1 MKALFFICISLS
13 SLIFPLQSHGQAQE
27 LEMLTLDIEKLSQ
40 MKQTLQNMY
49 SAYIT
54 LENGYNKVKDVT
66 SGNYSLHQV
75 FLDGLLAVSPTIKNY
90 VHVADII
97 SDEAKILSEYKS
109 ALSGFKS
116 SSFFKTKEL
125 DYISGVYTKIVDGSV
140 SNLDALVM
148 VLTAKQ
154 TRMSDDERLTEID
167 RIYNDME
174 AKLSALRSFN
184 RRTGAIITQRQS
196 LQSDHSTQQSIS
208 GTSN

>member
-1 MKALFFICISLS
+1 MKYLFILFIGTIVLSLPNKS
-13 SLIFPLQSHGQAQE
+13 NAQAQE

-49 SAYIT
+49 NAYTT
-54 LENGYNKVKDVT
+54 LENGYNKLKAVT

-75 FLDGLLAVSPTIKNY
+75 FLDGLLAVSPNIKNY

-97 SDEAKILSEYKS
+97 SDEVKILSEYKS
-109 ALSGFKS
+109 AWSGFKS

-148 VLTAKQ
+148 VLTAGQ

-167 RIYNDME
+167 RIYNDMQS
-174 AKLSALRSFN
+174 KLSALRSFN
-184 RRTGAIITQRQS
+184 RRTSAIITQRQS
-196 LQSDHSTQQSIS
+196 LQSDHNTLKTIT
-208 GTSN
+208 GDH

>member
-1 MKALFFICISLS
+1 MKY
-13 SLIFPLQSHGQAQE
+13 LIFLFTGLIGLYLPNKSHAQAQE

-49 SAYIT
+49 NAYTT

-75 FLDGLLAVSPTIKNY
+75 FLDGLLAVSPSVKNY

-97 SDEAKILSEYKS
+97 SDEAKIVSEYKA
-109 ALSGFKS
+109 ALTHFKS
-116 SSFFKTKEL
+116 SNLLKASEL
-125 DYISGVYTKIVDGSV
+125 DYATGVFSKIVDGSV

-148 VLTAKQ
+148 VLTASQ
-154 TRMSDDERLTEID
+154 TRMSDDERLSEID

-184 RRTGAIITQRQS
+184 RRTSAIITRRQS
-196 LQSDHSTQQSIS
+196 LQSDHNTQKSIT
-208 GTSN
+208 GNN

>member
-1 MKALFFICISLS
+1 
-13 SLIFPLQSHGQAQE
+13 
-27 LEMLTLDIEKLSQ
+27 

-49 SAYIT
+49 GAYTT

-148 VLTAKQ
+148 VLTANQ

-174 AKLSALRSFN
+174 DKLNSVRNFNKKAKSIL
-184 RRTGAIITQRQS
+184 TQRKS
-196 LQSDHSTQQSIS
+196 LQSDHSTQQKL
-208 GTSN
+208 NKAY

>member
-13 SLIFPLQSHGQAQE
+13 GLIFPQHSHGQAQE
-27 LEMLTLDIEKLSQ
+27 LEMLALDIEKLSQ
-40 MKQTLQNMY
+40 MKQTLQNM
-49 SAYIT
+49 SGAYTT

-75 FLDGLLAVSPTIKNY
+75 FLDGLLSVSPTIKNY

-109 ALSGFKS
+109 AWSGFKS

-148 VLTAKQ
+148 VLTANQ

-167 RIYNDME
+167 RIYINME
-174 AKLSALRSFN
+174 DKLNAVRNFN
-184 RRTGAIITQRQS
+184 KKTKSILTQRKS
-196 LQSDHSTQQSIS
+196 LQSDHSTQQKL
-208 GTSN
+208 TDTY